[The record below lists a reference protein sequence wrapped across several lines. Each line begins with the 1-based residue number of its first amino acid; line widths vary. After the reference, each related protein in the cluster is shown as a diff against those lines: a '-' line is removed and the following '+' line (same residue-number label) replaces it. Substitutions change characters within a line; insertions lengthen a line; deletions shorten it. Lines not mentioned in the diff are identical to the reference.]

1 MSNVV
6 DFDFQLESLQPPK
19 ENEALVGL
27 GWVRAIDVVVS
38 KEEKEYQRLVSEKLR
53 VVADW
58 DFQDSRQFSIK

>member
-27 GWVRAIDVVVS
+27 GWVQAIDVVVS
-38 KEEKEYQRLVSEKLR
+38 KEEKEYQRLISEKLR